1 VGVGTVGLIESAD
14 AVFKN
19 KDALEF
25 KEILELPLELRGSTA
40 TKVKDLMHLRRGIV
54 YSMKRLEIEEFPRGD
69 ECFKDAPLA
78 RQVSQAAAPSRPHIS
93 YERCSAGP
101 SCRTGPHIVPPSAR
115 AKIASGT
122 SKSASLTGMAVLCLR
137 TGRDHLQGGHQRVR
151 GVGLRLKAMGSPW
164 SSSGRTRS
172 SSSCSTWTQVVGVVA
187 RVRDCLGTPVPRR
200 RQVRFVRSAVF

>member
-1 VGVGTVGLIESAD
+1 VLQSGSAKRGQPPRQGPTSLVWVAVPRHRAGCGTYGAASSAC
-14 AVFKN
+14 K
-19 KDALEF
+19 
-25 KEILELPLELRGSTA
+25 RG
-40 TKVKDLMHLRRGIV
+40 
-54 YSMKRLEIEEFPRGD
+54 P
-69 ECFKDAPLA
+69 
-78 RQVSQAAAPSRPHIS
+78 AAPSRPHIS

-101 SCRTGPHIVPPSAR
+101 SRRTGPHTVPPSAR

-122 SKSASLTGMAVLCLR
+122 SRSASLTGIAVLCLR

-151 GVGLRLKAMGSPW
+151 RVGLHLEAMGSPW

-172 SSSCSTWTQVVGVVA
+172 SSSCSAWTQVVGVVA